1 MSQSNFFTIKSKI
14 KLQFQTAFN
23 RDISYNSF
31 LPELNKIRSTRSKIQ
46 MEKSNHN
53 TITFYIESADIT
65 AFRASINDIISFGKI
80 IESTLKLCE

>member
-1 MSQSNFFTIKSKI
+1 MNQSNFYIIKSKI
-14 KLQFQTAFN
+14 ELQFQTAFN

-31 LPELNKIRSTRSKIQ
+31 LPDLNKIKSTRSKVEI
-46 MEKSNHN
+46 EKSNKS
-53 TITFYIESADIT
+53 ITFYIESADIT